1 MCVQVCQGAWQTDST
16 LWVVDCGQ
24 SIGGATWTNNGVALY
39 LYTYGGWNIE
49 YDSYVSY
56 LAYYANPDATIDYYA
71 TYGYG
76 WHITTGFAPPT
87 APFAE
92 IGFRSVSGRM
102 VGGTYLLFLVA
113 EPDPGG
119 TSATSRLWSFNTDTS
134 QYSYLATSA
143 QNTLYKSVV
152 PGMYNPQ
159 ANPTVAASAR
169 PTHSSTATPTS
180 SLTHGAS
187 ASASPAY
194 PLPVNPASLLAV
206 RIGDGYEDVT
216 GYAAVSVWV
225 DEVEPNSG
233 TVLQSLALPTTPV
246 GAHLGCTLT
255 GSGYAHEALPSLSPA
270 GDVFMV
276 STAERI
282 TQHRYPAIDV
292 DLC

>member
-1 MCVQVCQGAWQTDST
+1 
-16 LWVVDCGQ
+16 
-24 SIGGATWTNNGVALY
+24 
-39 LYTYGGWNIE
+39 
-49 YDSYVSY
+49 
-56 LAYYANPDATIDYYA
+56 
-71 TYGYG
+71 
-76 WHITTGFAPPT
+76 
-87 APFAE
+87 
-92 IGFRSVSGRM
+92 
-102 VGGTYLLFLVA
+102 
-113 EPDPGG
+113 
-119 TSATSRLWSFNTDTS
+119 
-134 QYSYLATSA
+134 
-143 QNTLYKSVV
+143 
-152 PGMYNPQ
+152 
-159 ANPTVAASAR
+159 
-169 PTHSSTATPTS
+169 
-180 SLTHGAS
+180 
-187 ASASPAY
+187 
-194 PLPVNPASLLAV
+194 VNPASLLAV